1 MPKTYSE
8 QDVRRILGDNF
19 KMPVRDFA
27 VIGVLGEQGAGKSD
41 LFREI
46 ATKLHKSA
54 PDSKILI
61 MDPAGAWGFENFE
74 TMTFEEYQ
82 KNVELSLSHPKR
94 WKSGIRK
101 MPVTIENT
109 EEALNVVAEKFKNGT
124 IFLDEGNQLIT
135 RAGTTSA
142 WQSKM
147 FRQCRNRCVDVYFAA
162 HSFEDVKYALRGHF
176 KVLYLFRTPDQFDS
190 PKYFRDLGYQSDHKE
205 LYDLALESQK
215 KVYGALVIQQKPKIW
230 YCQQFKE
237 QLEAVKKYRLK
248 TK

>member
-1 MPKTYSE
+1 MKKYTE
-8 QDVRRILGDNF
+8 EDAKRILGSNY
-19 KMPVRDFA
+19 KAPVRDFA

-41 LFREI
+41 LFRLLALSLYEGN
-46 ATKLHKSA
+46 KDL
-54 PDSKILI
+54 KILI
-61 MDPAGAWGFENFE
+61 LDPAGARGFEGFE
-74 TMTFEEYQ
+74 TMTFEQY
-82 KNVELSLSHPKR
+82 KSNVSLPINHSKR
-94 WKSGIRK
+94 WKKGIKK

-109 EEALNVVAEKFKNGT
+109 DEALNLIAEKFKNGI

-190 PKYFRDLGYQSDHKE
+190 PKFFRDLGYQGDHQE
-205 LYDLALESQK
+205 LYELALAAQK
-215 KVYGALVIQQKPKIW
+215 RTYKAISIQQVPKVW

-237 QLEAVKKYRLK
+237 QLTAVKQFKK
-248 TK
+248 G